1 MVYISSELTCKRL
14 ALEKSYKTIES
25 IAIDNMV
32 ILGIYR
38 PPTVLSGDYQTQL
51 ENELSDICN
60 WANVKSNFVTLLG
73 DLNLDKLKSNT
84 SEGRLLLN
92 LEVEQGFECLITQP
106 TSIATRE
113 NKTTITLIDVLSLID
128 HCLIYGILKDKVL
141 SHVLSQRLKV
151 ITFRGYKNFDE
162 YHFKESL
169 SMAPW
174 HVGEIFDEIDDQAY
188 YWSTLL
194 RNVVDD
200 QLPWLEKDESPRQR
214 RTVYDHRLEASNT
227 CQEKSHNKI

>member
-60 WANVKSNFVTLLG
+60 WANLKSNFVTLLG

-84 SEGRLLLN
+84 NEGRLLLN
-92 LEVEQGFECLITQP
+92 LEVELGFECLITQP

-113 NKTTITLIDVLSLID
+113 NKTTITLIDVLLSNRPDLFKHSGIYHPSLID
-128 HCLIYGILKDKVL
+128 HCLT
-141 SHVLSQRLKV
+141 QRLKV
-151 ITFRGYKNFDE
+151 TTFRGCKNFDE
-162 YHFKESL
+162 CHFKESL

-200 QLPWLEKDESPRQR
+200 QLPLKKMREIGR
-214 RTVYDHRLEASNT
+214 AS
-227 CQEKSHNKI
+227 CRERV